1 MASWTSKINF
11 MDTPKR
17 TITIKPPEDCAKSAE
32 FWSAIAMP
40 RTDAILLPIYSHSLP
55 DDVVY
60 ADEMRL
66 LERELSAATDTLDL
80 MRDEFQRIK
89 SCPGCDSEIAQLC
102 DRAQLNLLQRVPVIA
117 QRDRAGDRLRVAKT
131 ALHIIANIWQTQS
144 EACADNSR
152 AGELMAE
159 QARKAIAKLTP

>member
-1 MASWTSKINF
+1 

-17 TITIKPPEDCAKSAE
+17 TITIKPPEDRAKSAE
-32 FWSAIAMP
+32 FWSAMATP
-40 RTDAILLPIYSHSLP
+40 RTDAILLPINSHTLP

-66 LERELSAATDTLDL
+66 LERELSLATDFLDL

-102 DRAQLNLLQRVPVIA
+102 DRAQSNLLQRVPVIA
-117 QRDRAGDRLRVAKT
+117 QRDLAENRLGVAKT
-131 ALHIIANIWQTQS
+131 ALHTIAHIWQTQS

-152 AGELMAE
+152 AGELMME
-159 QARKAIAKLTP
+159 KARDAITRLAT